1 MNNFF
6 FIFCIIVFLF
16 KTQTVFSNNLIYD
29 VNNIEII
36 GKIKNDSDK
45 KKIVQSAF
53 QKAFI
58 IFVNKT
64 LLKKD
69 AKKLYKTKISTI
81 EDLVFT
87 YQIVKKKRKKENIL
101 IVNVKFDQKKI
112 FNFLSQN
119 GISYAD
125 VKNISLTLLPIF
137 IKDNN
142 VFMYDDNFFYNN
154 WLKKEI
160 ESESTNDILI
170 NYNLALE
177 NIEDLQYINLNKE
190 NLELIDMKK
199 ITSLNTSKNY
209 ALLIIYFTEE
219 KFKAYVKT
227 YIKKKEIN
235 KRIDLKV
242 YSKNETKN
250 YEEAIHTLKEEIN
263 QIWKGQN
270 LIDVSTPSFLDLFLD
285 VKKVDDYSKISS
297 IFDSIDLIENYSVS
311 EMTNKYIKIRLK
323 YKGRLNKL
331 NDKLFEKKIN
341 IKITDNKWRIRLN

>member
-119 GISYAD
+119 RISYAD
-125 VKNISLTLLPIF
+125 VKNISLTLLPVF

-160 ESESTNDILI
+160 EAENTNDILI

-190 NLELIDMKK
+190 NLELVDMKK
-199 ITSLNTSKNY
+199 ITSLNTSNNY

-219 KFKAYVKT
+219 NFKAYVKT

-250 YEEAIHTLKEEIN
+250 YEEAIQTLKEEIN

-311 EMTNKYIKIRLK
+311 EMTNKYIKIRLR

-341 IKITDNKWRIRLN
+341 IKITDNEWRVRLN

>member
-1 MNNFF
+1 MNKLF
-6 FIFCIIVFLF
+6 FIFCIIVFLV

-87 YQIVKKKRKKENIL
+87 YQIVKKKKKKENIL

-119 GISYAD
+119 RISYAD
-125 VKNISLTLLPIF
+125 VKNISLTLLPVF

-160 ESESTNDILI
+160 EAENTNDILI

-190 NLELIDMKK
+190 NLELVDMKK
-199 ITSLNTSKNY
+199 ITSLNTSNNY

-219 KFKAYVKT
+219 NFKAYVKT

-250 YEEAIHTLKEEIN
+250 YEEAIQTLKEEIN

-311 EMTNKYIKIRLK
+311 EMTNKYIKIRLR

-341 IKITDNKWRIRLN
+341 IKITDNEWRVRLN

>member
-16 KTQTVFSNNLIYD
+16 KTQTVFSNNLIYN

-53 QKAFI
+53 QKAFV

-87 YQIVKKKRKKENIL
+87 YQIVKKKKKKENIL